1 MYLHVN
7 GMQPRLMVCGCAALT
22 AVTQTLGPYVPS
34 RYRSSAAINE
44 PNARAVLHAFIS
56 AALRRGEKQLE
67 AFVAVS
73 AFVLS
78 AAATRFLK

>member
-1 MYLHVN
+1 MWLCCYHRCT
-7 GMQPRLMVCGCAALT
+7 PP
-22 AVTQTLGPYVPS
+22 QTLGPYLPS

-44 PNARAVLHAFIS
+44 ANARAVLQAFIS

-78 AAATRFLK
+78 IH